1 MCIRDR
7 LDTDVRVRAVRFE
20 ADVALRMREIGLRPG
35 GTVRVT
41 QRARPVGVGDSGPR
55 AAGVSVAAAGTTM
68 VAPRILLLGN
78 PNVGKSTLF
87 NAVSGATMVV
97 PAAAT

>member
-1 MCIRDR
+1 MKLRDCP

-41 QRARPVGVGDSGPR
+41 QRAAFGGRVVAIG
-55 AAGVSVAAAGTTM
+55 AARLAVDGETAGCID
-68 VAPRILLLGN
+68 VELVR
-78 PNVGKSTLF
+78 S
-87 NAVSGATMVV
+87 
-97 PAAAT
+97 